1 MGGIA
6 TGHVTSGME
15 DLNIVLHAMQKRVV
29 LQASPA
35 VTGAIGNRVELPGAH
50 RAISQ

>member
-6 TGHVTSGME
+6 TGHVISGMD
-15 DLNIVLHAMQKRVV
+15 DLV

-35 VTGAIGNRVELPGAH
+35 VTGAIGNRVELRGAH